1 MYVHLDD
8 LLVIDHN
15 NAVAEGFEEQTQL
28 VRLGGDF
35 RVAADDELR
44 AVGEVDLAV
53 KFRRNAAKNWAV
65 SSAFSASVMS
75 VLTISPY
82 LKTCI
87 MPSKIMQRP

>member
-1 MYVHLDD
+1 MLLFHVFDFYGQQGTEFQCFCERHTRLLRVYMHLDD

-53 KFRRNAAKNWAV
+53 KFRRNA
-65 SSAFSASVMS
+65 
-75 VLTISPY
+75 
-82 LKTCI
+82 
-87 MPSKIMQRP
+87 